1 MTHADGAI
9 LQGTATLNLL
19 GATIVAFDGDVNPGT
34 SPGILAITGNLPQS
48 AVSTY
53 NIALN
58 GTVAMRYESSDTYLH
73 VAPMFHLADASST
86 FAFTMIGAA
95 QDITAEVE
103 AQAAFRDSEAKL
115 RTLFEQV
122 PVGIAQVSLEGRCL
136 RANPWLCTLLG
147 QSETALQQRTLL
159 DLTHRRLARL
169 LAHGTTTVEV
179 KSGYGLA
186 TDVELR
192 QLDVIGAV
200 MREGRPA
207 IVGTFLGAHEF
218 PLEYRSQRAAYVEL
232 VAHEMLPAAARQ
244 GVARYCDVFCE
255 PGVFTVE
262 ESRCVLEAAR
272 RLGLGLKAHADELD
286 GSGGAELAVELGAV
300 SADHLAQ
307 VSDTGIKALAGS
319 DTVAVLLPGTQ
330 LFLGRDARAP
340 ARRLIDA
347 GAAVALATD
356 FNPGSSPGMSLPL
369 MATLGVSQLGM
380 VPAEA
385 IFAITVNGAAAVGEA
400 GTRGQ
405 IAPGFRADL
414 ALARLRDWRELVYW
428 YGVNLVTE
436 VWVAGSPCHPAEQPV
451 NSLV

>member
-1 MTHADGAI
+1 MRDLEVIPGGAVLIGDDGEIAAVGPYREVRVGAGAGAGAGDAEVVEVDGVLFPGFVDAHTHAVFGAAR
-9 LQGTATLNLL
+9 LADHERRAMGMDYK
-19 GATIVAFDGDVNPGT
+19 TIAAEGG
-34 SPGILAITGNLPQS
+34 GILASVRDTRARS
-48 AVSTY
+48 
-53 NIALN
+53 
-58 GTVAMRYESSDTYLH
+58 YE
-73 VAPMFHLADASST
+73 
-86 FAFTMIGAA
+86 
-95 QDITAEVE
+95 E
-103 AQAAFRDSEAKL
+103 
-115 RTLFEQV
+115 
-122 PVGIAQVSLEGRCL
+122 
-136 RANPWLCTLLG
+136 
-147 QSETALQQRTLL
+147 LL

>member
-1 MTHADGAI
+1 MRDLEVIPGGAVLIGDDGEIAAVGPYREVRAGAGAGAGDAEVMEVDGVLFPGFVDAHTHAVFGAAR
-9 LQGTATLNLL
+9 LADHERRAMGMDYK
-19 GATIVAFDGDVNPGT
+19 TIAAEGG
-34 SPGILAITGNLPQS
+34 GILASVRDTRARS
-48 AVSTY
+48 
-53 NIALN
+53 
-58 GTVAMRYESSDTYLH
+58 YE
-73 VAPMFHLADASST
+73 
-86 FAFTMIGAA
+86 
-95 QDITAEVE
+95 E
-103 AQAAFRDSEAKL
+103 
-115 RTLFEQV
+115 
-122 PVGIAQVSLEGRCL
+122 
-136 RANPWLCTLLG
+136 
-147 QSETALQQRTLL
+147 LL
-159 DLTHRRLARL
+159 DLTRRRLARL

-340 ARRLIDA
+340 ARKLIDA

-380 VPAEA
+380 LPAEA

-414 ALARLRDWRELVYW
+414 VLACLRDWRELVYW

-451 NSLV
+451 NSIV